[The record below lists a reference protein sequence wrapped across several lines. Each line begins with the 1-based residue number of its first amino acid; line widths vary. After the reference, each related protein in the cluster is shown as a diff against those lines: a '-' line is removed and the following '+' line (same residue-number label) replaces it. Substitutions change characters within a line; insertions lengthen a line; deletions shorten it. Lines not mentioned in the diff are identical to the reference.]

1 MPMLMAFASALTSD
15 LNEPAHYLVW
25 GFVQVSIGNLVVIL
39 IMVLLFVLALVLPF
53 PKGKDES

>member
-15 LNEPAHYLVW
+15 LNGSAHYLVW